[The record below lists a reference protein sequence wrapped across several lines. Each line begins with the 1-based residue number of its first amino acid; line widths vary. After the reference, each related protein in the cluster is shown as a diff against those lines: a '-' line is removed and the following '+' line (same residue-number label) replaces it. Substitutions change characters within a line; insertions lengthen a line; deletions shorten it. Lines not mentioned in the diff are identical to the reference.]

1 MMKTKK
7 KKETKKIAACSAKSE
22 VETEPK
28 KLSPLGEW
36 IRKHPHGFGDVIIND
51 PSILH
56 G

>member
-1 MMKTKK
+1 MKTTK
-7 KKETKKIAACSAKSE
+7 KKETKKDAVSTAKSE
-22 VETEPK
+22 VETKPK